1 MKNRP
6 TPSDNVLKAAVEIE
20 QMMDFDQ
27 KTATQSERDISRVS
41 SLIESHCHVTEM
53 EAVVEKCR
61 IFIKQSV
68 CHLPWAMPTSIARK
82 ERNNWFKRKKE
93 ALSSIDA
100 LKGDRK

>member
-1 MKNRP
+1 MTEQSSRVRK
-6 TPSDNVLKAAVEIE
+6 AVEAISALPE
-20 QMMDFDQ
+20 AHSKEFDE
-27 KTATQSERDISRVS
+27 AVE
-41 SLIESHCHVTEM
+41 SLIERHCHVTEM

-100 LKGDRK
+100 LKGDKR